1 MEDARYAMQKRPRKS
16 VSSAK
21 RKYVPGVFGP
31 KWAYARPAG
40 IVDQGK
46 LCNNMLGDV
55 KDCLQSL

>member
-1 MEDARYAMQKRPRKS
+1 MEDARYAMLKRQRRS
-16 VSSAK
+16 VSSVK
-21 RKYVPGVFGP
+21 RRFVPDAIGP
-31 KWAYARPAG
+31 NWAYARPAG